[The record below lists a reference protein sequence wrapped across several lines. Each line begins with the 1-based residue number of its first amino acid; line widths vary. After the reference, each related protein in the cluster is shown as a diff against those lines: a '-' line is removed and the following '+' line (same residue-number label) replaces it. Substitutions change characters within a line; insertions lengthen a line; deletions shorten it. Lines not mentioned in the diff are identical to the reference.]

1 MKKIIYSVLVLLLFA
16 MTACT
21 ENKDIYGEGPVMA
34 PALSVSSVKVIFGP
48 DGGRKEIIVL
58 SNTEDWTYE
67 TTGSW
72 ATVTREGDVLIIR
85 AEANA
90 VSEILTATLT
100 VVAQQEGNAVEED
113 ILLAQ
118 APYNAQNLSAD
129 GTANCYIVSTGNTYR
144 FDATVKGNG
153 NESGD
158 GTSGYIETCG
168 LQIDTLK
175 AAYADLLWESTFEFN
190 RSSCAN
196 VIQDIPYYD
205 NGNIY
210 FSTGTYQGNAVIALK
225 DGAGNILWSWHIW
238 VCNEPIEASAAN
250 GYEFMD
256 RNLGALNNTPGDVN
270 NRGLLYQWGRKDPFL
285 PSGSSYASK
294 QNEANRQVGDGS
306 GKWIVEGQAP
316 LPVSTAPGNIPH
328 SIQHPMTFFGSYTS
342 GVYSWYMA
350 IKNSWACNNDL
361 WGKDENA
368 EGRRK
373 SIFDPCPVGYRVP
386 PAQAFGDLNQ
396 TETEYAA
403 NWGKAES
410 FGRYWTGGNGD
421 FFPFSGMIFIFDGI
435 NDTGT
440 RAYYWTTTMV
450 PDDVYSRNLYLA
462 SGRAAIFRAGHAYG
476 CNVRCVKE

>member
-100 VVAQQEGNAVEED
+100 VVAQQEGNAVEEH

-129 GTANCYIVSTGNTYR
+129 GTAIVISYR
-144 FDATVKGNG
+144 QVTLIDLMQQSRAMVM
-153 NESGD
+153 SW
-158 GTSGYIETCG
+158 ETA
-168 LQIDTLK
+168 LQVILKPAVYKSIPLK

-350 IKNSWACNNDL
+350 IKNSLACNNDL

-373 SIFDPCPVGYRVP
+373 SIFDPCPVGYRV
-386 PAQAFGDLNQ
+386 
-396 TETEYAA
+396 
-403 NWGKAES
+403 
-410 FGRYWTGGNGD
+410 
-421 FFPFSGMIFIFDGI
+421 
-435 NDTGT
+435 
-440 RAYYWTTTMV
+440 
-450 PDDVYSRNLYLA
+450 A
-462 SGRAAIFRAGHAYG
+462 SGSPSAISTKRKPNMLLIGAKRIFRPLLDRRKWRFLSVLGYDFYFRR
-476 CNVRCVKE
+476 NQ